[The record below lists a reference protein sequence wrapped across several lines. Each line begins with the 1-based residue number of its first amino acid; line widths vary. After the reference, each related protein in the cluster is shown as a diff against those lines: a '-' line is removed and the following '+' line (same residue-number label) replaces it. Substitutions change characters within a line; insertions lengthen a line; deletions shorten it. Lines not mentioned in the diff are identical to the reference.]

1 MTIDN
6 VDEFGRYADDAA
18 ARLLA
23 DTSFARSE
31 RVWTVA
37 EVEARLVEAARGHER
52 FISTAG
58 PSRKMTHWIDWRLY
72 RNVSW
77 FDRNAMA
84 EGIRLKKRLPDRHRG
99 APTGLEISRMLEALE
114 WPSKYL
120 RAHDNERMV
129 LSIWFWCEARDQPFS
144 RFHQQACQHRKT
156 AYRRLDRAF
165 GVICDGLVHDGV
177 PS

>member
-18 ARLLA
+18 ARMLA
-23 DTSFARSE
+23 DVKVTASE
-31 RVWTVA
+31 HRWTPGL
-37 EVEARLVEAARGHER
+37 VECRLVEAARTHER
-52 FISTAG
+52 FVSRAG
-58 PSRKMTHWIDWRLY
+58 PSQKMTHWVDWRLH
-72 RNVSW
+72 RNIED
-77 FDRNAMA
+77 FDRFVQWKGVA
-84 EGIRLKKRLPDRHRG
+84 EKTRIEQTSDGS
-99 APTGLEISRMLEALE
+99 PTPREIGRVLHAIE
-114 WPSKYL
+114 WPMTYL

-165 GVICDGLVHDGV
+165 GVICDGLIHDGV